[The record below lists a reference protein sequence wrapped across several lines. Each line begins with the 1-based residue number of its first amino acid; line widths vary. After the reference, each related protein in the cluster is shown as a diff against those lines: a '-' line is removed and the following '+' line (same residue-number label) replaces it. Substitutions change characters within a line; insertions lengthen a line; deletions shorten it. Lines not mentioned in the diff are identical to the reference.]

1 MMHNE
6 DLKYY
11 YNLETHQVEQGKIS
25 SYDNR
30 IGPYDTRE
38 EADHALEIAKE
49 RNRVAGGLKTLICLG
64 DRGHGGRI
72 VLHDVPA

>member
-1 MMHNE
+1 MMHRE

-11 YNLETHQVEQGKIS
+11 YNLETRQVEQGKVS

-49 RNRVAGGLKTLICLG
+49 RNRVADAYDEQD
-64 DRGHGGRI
+64 DRWR
-72 VLHDVPA
+72 D

>member
-11 YNLETHQVEQGKIS
+11 YNLETRQVEQGKIS
-25 SYDNR
+25 SFDNR

-38 EADHALEIAKE
+38 EAEHALEIARE
-49 RNRVAGGLKTLICLG
+49 RNRIADAYDEQD
-64 DRGHGGRI
+64 DRWR
-72 VLHDVPA
+72 D

>member
-1 MMHNE
+1 MMHRK

-11 YNLETHQVEQGKIS
+11 YNLETRQVEQGKVS

-38 EADHALEIAKE
+38 EAEHALEIARE
-49 RNRVAGGLKTLICLG
+49 RNRIADAYDEQD
-64 DRGHGGRI
+64 DRWR
-72 VLHDVPA
+72 D

>member
-11 YNLETHQVEQGKIS
+11 YN
-25 SYDNR
+25 R

-38 EADHALEIAKE
+38 EAEHALEIAKE
-49 RNRVAGGLKTLICLG
+49 RNRVADAYDEQD
-64 DRGHGGRI
+64 DRWR
-72 VLHDVPA
+72 D

>member
-1 MMHNE
+1 MMHRE

-11 YNLETHQVEQGKIS
+11 YNLETRQVEQGKVS

-38 EADHALEIAKE
+38 EAEHTLEIARE
-49 RNRVAGGLKTLICLG
+49 RNQIADAYDEQD
-64 DRGHGGRI
+64 DRWR
-72 VLHDVPA
+72 D

>member
-11 YNLETHQVEQGKIS
+11 YNLETRQVEQGKVS

-38 EADHALEIAKE
+38 EAEHALEIARE
-49 RNRVAGGLKTLICLG
+49 RNRVADAYDEQD
-64 DRGHGGRI
+64 DRWR
-72 VLHDVPA
+72 D

>member
-1 MMHNE
+1 MMHRE

-11 YNLETHQVEQGKIS
+11 YNLETRQVEQGKVS

-38 EADHALEIAKE
+38 EAEHALEIARE
-49 RNRVAGGLKTLICLG
+49 RNRVADAYDEQD
-64 DRGHGGRI
+64 DRWR
-72 VLHDVPA
+72 D

>member
-11 YNLETHQVEQGKIS
+11 YNLETRQVEQGKVS
-25 SYDNR
+25 SFDNR

-38 EADHALEIAKE
+38 EAEHALEIAKE
-49 RNRVAGGLKTLICLG
+49 RNRVADAYDEQD
-64 DRGHGGRI
+64 DRWR
-72 VLHDVPA
+72 D

>member
-38 EADHALEIAKE
+38 GAEYALEIAKE
-49 RNRVAGGLKTLICLG
+49 RNRVADAYDEQD
-64 DRGHGGRI
+64 DRWR
-72 VLHDVPA
+72 D

>member
-11 YNLETHQVEQGKIS
+11 SNLETHQVEQGKIS

-38 EADHALEIAKE
+38 EAEHALEIAKE
-49 RNRVAGGLKTLICLG
+49 RNRVADAYDEQD
-64 DRGHGGRI
+64 DRWR
-72 VLHDVPA
+72 D

>member
-11 YNLETHQVEQGKIS
+11 YNLETRQVEQGKIS

-38 EADHALEIAKE
+38 EAEHALEIAKE
-49 RNRVAGGLKTLICLG
+49 RNRVADAYDEQD
-64 DRGHGGRI
+64 DRWR
-72 VLHDVPA
+72 D

>member
-38 EADHALEIAKE
+38 EAEHALEIAKE
-49 RNRVAGGLKTLICLG
+49 RNRVADAYDEQD
-64 DRGHGGRI
+64 DRWRI
-72 VLHDVPA
+72 DILRTTFPVG

>member
-1 MMHNE
+1 MMHRE

-11 YNLETHQVEQGKIS
+11 YNLETRQVERGKVS

-38 EADHALEIAKE
+38 EAEHALEIARE
-49 RNRVAGGLKTLICLG
+49 RNQIADAYDEQD
-64 DRGHGGRI
+64 DRWR
-72 VLHDVPA
+72 D

>member
-11 YNLETHQVEQGKIS
+11 YNLETRQVEQGKIS

-38 EADHALEIAKE
+38 EAEHALEIAKE
-49 RNRVAGGLKTLICLG
+49 RNRIADAYDEQD
-64 DRGHGGRI
+64 DRWR
-72 VLHDVPA
+72 D

>member
-1 MMHNE
+1 MHNE
-6 DLKYY
+6 DFKYY

-38 EADHALEIAKE
+38 EAEHALEIAKE
-49 RNRVAGGLKTLICLG
+49 RNRVADAYDEQD
-64 DRGHGGRI
+64 DRWR
-72 VLHDVPA
+72 D

>member
-1 MMHNE
+1 MHRE

-11 YNLETHQVEQGKIS
+11 YNLETRQVEQGKVS

-38 EADHALEIAKE
+38 EAEHALEIARE
-49 RNRVAGGLKTLICLG
+49 RNRIADAYDEQD
-64 DRGHGGRI
+64 DRWR
-72 VLHDVPA
+72 D

>member
-11 YNLETHQVEQGKIS
+11 YNLETRQVEQGKIS
-25 SYDNR
+25 SFDNR

-38 EADHALEIAKE
+38 EAEHALEIARE
-49 RNRVAGGLKTLICLG
+49 HNRIA
-64 DRGHGGRI
+64 DAYDEQDDQWR
-72 VLHDVPA
+72 D

>member
-11 YNLETHQVEQGKIS
+11 YNLETRQVEQGKVS

-38 EADHALEIAKE
+38 EAEHALEIARE
-49 RNRVAGGLKTLICLG
+49 RNRIADAYDEQD
-64 DRGHGGRI
+64 DRWR
-72 VLHDVPA
+72 D

>member
-11 YNLETHQVEQGKIS
+11 YNLETRQVEQGKVS
-25 SYDNR
+25 SFDNR

-38 EADHALEIAKE
+38 EAEHALEIAKE
-49 RNRVAGGLKTLICLG
+49 RNRIADAYDEQD
-64 DRGHGGRI
+64 DRWR
-72 VLHDVPA
+72 D